1 MEIQSQK
8 RIIGGKSGFIVEM
21 AEFRASAGE
30 FVPGQAR
37 AAAIAVKEFVPRG
50 ADAAYTGGQQE
61 QGYGEEYEGG
71 YGMEAQGA
79 AVTDLGGM
87 LWAEGLPD
95 STMPAPPKRS
105 LQTIGIPAPIRHHF
119 RSLDQTSLKQMEP
132 NDDRYKELPNRFHS
146 AYPLDDSYSFSPQ
159 QRGIGGSYGYP
170 SAVYKAIDKTDG
182 QIYALRRIDNL
193 RLSAN
198 TSHLAMQVTRKWS
211 DVRHPAI
218 VSLYSV
224 SIERN
229 AAFFNHAYYPGA
241 QTLRQRYIDNRDDA
255 LQEPLIWRIVVQLL
269 SGIRLVHQRGMAM
282 RNVSATHVILTS
294 GTVARFTGTG
304 ILDVL
309 EADSRKSV
317 AEMQMEDILKMGYLV
332 LALVAR
338 HVTTSK
344 NADQAL
350 QVLTQNFSQD
360 LQRLVGALLSG
371 NTNIGQI
378 SHLISDHV
386 HDELDQSMAAADAL
400 HNHLRGEFESSRF
413 MRLLFKLQHVN
424 ERPEFS
430 RDSQWSET
438 GDRYI
443 LKLFRDYVFHQTH
456 AESGTPILDSGHV
469 ITALNKLDCGD
480 PERILLSSRDNK
492 DLLIVS
498 FSDVKRCLDAAF
510 EELSME
516 ADRYSGSGQGRGGRG
531 GPEGGMTPGGP
542 SRGGAMGMG
551 MGMGGGGM
559 PPNRNMGGG
568 YHNQG
573 GYQGGY

>member
-1 MEIQSQK
+1 
-8 RIIGGKSGFIVEM
+8 M
-21 AEFRASAGE
+21 AEFSTSAAE
-30 FVPGQAR
+30 FVPGGQNR
-37 AAAIAVKEFVPRG
+37 IAPGTVAKEFVPRG
-50 ADAAYTGGQQE
+50 ADAQKWSR
-61 QGYGEEYEGG
+61 QGEAVHEAQDAQIQGAYGEEYNSG
-71 YGMEAQGA
+71 YGLDSQGGA
-79 AVTDLGGM
+79 DTVPDM
-87 LWAEGLPD
+87 MWAEGLPD

-119 RSLDQTSLKQMEP
+119 RTLDQTSLKQMEP

-170 SAVYKAIDKTDG
+170 SAVYKVIDKTDG
-182 QIYALRRIDNL
+182 QIYALRRVDNL

-198 TSHLAMQVTRKWS
+198 TSHMAMHVARKWS

-218 VSLYSV
+218 VSLYSI

-229 AAFFNHAYYPGA
+229 AAFFNHAYHPGA
-241 QTLRQRYIDNRDDA
+241 QTLRQRYIDNRDDT
-255 LQEPLIWRIVVQLL
+255 LQEPLIWRIVVQLM
-269 SGIRLVHQRGMAM
+269 SGIRLAHQRGLAM

-294 GTVARFTGTG
+294 GTVARFTGSG

-317 AEMQMEDILKMGYLV
+317 AEMQAEDLLKMGYLV
-332 LALVAR
+332 LGLVAR
-338 HVTTSK
+338 HVTTPK
-344 NADQAL
+344 NAEQAL
-350 QVLTQNFSQD
+350 RALAQNFSQD

-371 NTNIGQI
+371 NTNIGQV
-378 SHLISDHV
+378 SNLISDHV

-413 MRLLFKLQHVN
+413 MRLMFKLQHVN
-424 ERPEFS
+424 ERPEFF

-438 GDRYI
+438 GDRYL

-456 AESGTPILDSGHV
+456 ADSGAPILDSGHV

-498 FSDVKRCLDAAF
+498 FADVKRCLDAAF
-510 EELSME
+510 EELSVE
-516 ADRYSGSGQGRGGRG
+516 ADRYTPMGQGGNRGGVTG
-531 GPEGGMTPGGP
+531 
-542 SRGGAMGMG
+542 
-551 MGMGGGGM
+551 GGGGM
-559 PPNRNMGGG
+559 MPGGLPRGTMGMGVGGAPPSGNMAAGPVG

-573 GYQGGY
+573 GYQGY